1 MAKKPKDIWDVVEFF
16 NNVNR
21 DARVASGDVEPAPG
35 TGEYGLRTMGR
46 GVSTLNDSVNPYAN
60 TTKQLLGVVA
70 ANPEAEAKFAKSL
83 AKDVAIT
90 AAGFGVG
97 KSVGMATTKLAP
109 TISPELAALR
119 NYLTKQQVILH
130 GSPLPVKGNQLI
142 PVAGSQAAQDVPA
155 VFSLHPEYPN
165 ALSDI
170 ADYSTIPFSQR
181 GYVPKNSAGKT
192 VPMDKKLLKS
202 AQGNVIIGRTPKS
215 NLLDFI
221 TGEPSSGV
229 GVYKSTQPID
239 IVERVSAK
247 QNYNKYIED
256 ALQALKRQGVG
267 TKTETFL
274 NKYPRK

>member
-1 MAKKPKDIWDVVEFF
+1 MT
-16 NNVNR
+16 R
-21 DARVASGDVEPAPG
+21 
-35 TGEYGLRTMGR
+35 
-46 GVSTLNDSVNPYAN
+46 
-60 TTKQLLGVVA
+60 
-70 ANPEAEAKFAKSL
+70 
-83 AKDVAIT
+83 
-90 AAGFGVG
+90 
-97 KSVGMATTKLAP
+97 
-109 TISPELAALR
+109 
-119 NYLTKQQVILH
+119 QQVVLH

-165 ALSDI
+165 VLSDI

-192 VPMDKKLLKS
+192 VPMDEKLFKS

-221 TGEPSSGV
+221 TGEPASGV
-229 GVYKSTQPID
+229 GIYKSTQPID

-267 TKTETFL
+267 TKTEKL
-274 NKYPRK
+274 LAKIPKKK